1 MDCKLLS
8 HRIIRA
14 ALFSVRLLSDRLISR
29 EALKEIAANV
39 QIFPD
44 VEQKERFLFIVGA
57 LVARVI
63 SLKKAAEVMELEV
76 EVLLQL
82 LEMMSIDFSY
92 LTDEDIALERS
103 W

>member
-1 MDCKLLS
+1 MVNKKGLQN
-8 HRIIRA
+8 
-14 ALFSVRLLSDRLISR
+14 
-29 EALKEIAANV
+29 IAANV

-44 VEQKERFLFIVGA
+44 MEQKERFLFVLGA

-76 EVLLQL
+76 SVLLQL
-82 LEMMSIDFSY
+82 LETMNIDFSY
-92 LTDEDIALERS
+92 LTDEDIAIEKN